1 MKINVRIRNRYK
13 YKHCTANSTCLN
25 IMLKLGP
32 DININ
37 IVLHTQHENIIL
49 ELEPDINI
57 NIVLHTQHE
66 NIMLEL
72 EPDINI
78 NIVLYIVQA
87 YRLTQIPMK
96 KTKWFNKLLSVPL
109 KNQMSSNPLTATC
122 KNRN

>member
-1 MKINVRIRNRYK
+1 MLEYNVKIGTRYK
-13 YKHCTANSTCLN
+13 HKHCTAHSTCLN
-25 IMLKLGP
+25 IILELEP

-37 IVLHTQHENIIL
+37 ILLHTQHENIML

-72 EPDINI
+72 GPDINI

-96 KTKWFNKLLSVPL
+96 KTKVVL
-109 KNQMSSNPLTATC
+109 
-122 KNRN
+122 